1 MQRRLAAL
9 LAGCGVLLL
18 VWTPVAAQ
26 RGAGTCRAAAET
38 INWAREKLARPD
50 ATSAEVGAVL
60 AHLELSTQGCPTNG
74 DLWFYRSVVERRA
87 SAPDQKITYSLRKA
101 AEWRS
106 PALARES
113 VREPEP
119 AAVAPSA
126 SPVVGSKWALVV
138 GVNAFADKR
147 VQTLNYA
154 AKDANDFAA
163 ALKDP
168 GVGRFAADKVRVLT
182 DSTATLKDVRTGIGW
197 LRTNAGPDD
206 LVVVYLA
213 SHGSPREFDPGGVS
227 YVILH
232 DTDVGSAESTYA
244 SALQMIDL
252 VDDLTRDLRAARVV
266 LVLDT
271 CFSGDATRLKL
282 GRGLTLF
289 APALAAMTGVNGR
302 VILTAATGEQ
312 ASFESPQ
319 RQNGYFTY
327 FLVDAL
333 RRGQGQWPMTQL
345 FDYVRTN
352 VSQTVQRELNSAQTP
367 VMSGSG
373 DVSGL
378 RLGVAEG
385 DRYAEAPHP
394 AWRPL
399 RTMAALFQPPVYSA
413 RTHSMGSYDTRD
425 IRRLFDRSVGQG
437 SPDLR
442 TAVPGAGHDIR

>member
-1 MQRRLAAL
+1 MQTRLAVL
-9 LAGCGVLLL
+9 LAGCGALLL
-18 VWTPVAAQ
+18 GWMPMAAQ
-26 RGAGTCRAAAET
+26 RGTGTCRAAAET
-38 INWAREKLARPD
+38 INWTREKLARPD
-50 ATSAEVGAVL
+50 VTSNDVGAVL
-60 AHLELSTQGCPTNG
+60 AHLELSTQACPTNG
-74 DLWFYRSVVERRA
+74 DLWYFRSVVERRTG
-87 SAPDQKITYSLRKA
+87 APEQKIAYSLRKA

-106 PALARES
+106 PALAREGD
-113 VREPEP
+113 REPPPVAEP
-119 AAVAPSA
+119 AAVAPPT
-126 SPVVGSKWALVV
+126 SPVAGSKWALVV

-147 VQTLNYA
+147 VQTLSYA

-163 ALKDP
+163 ALTDP
-168 GVGRFAADKVRVLT
+168 AVGRFAPDKVRVLT

-197 LRTNAGPDD
+197 LRTNAGPSD

-232 DTDVGSAESTYA
+232 DTDVSTAESTYA

-252 VDDLTRDLRAARVV
+252 VEDLTRDLRAARVV

-271 CFSGDATRLKL
+271 CFSGDATRLRL

-289 APALAAMTGVNGR
+289 APALAAMTGVSGR

-319 RQNGYFTY
+319 RKNGYFTY

-352 VSQTVQRELNSAQTP
+352 VSQTVQRELNAAQTP

-373 DVSGL
+373 DVGGL
-378 RLGVAEG
+378 RLGMAEG
-385 DRYAEAPHP
+385 DRYARVPRP
-394 AWRPL
+394 AWFPS
-399 RTMAALFQPPVYSA
+399 RTMAALFQAPVYSA
-413 RTHSMGSYDTRD
+413 STHVAIGS
-425 IRRLFDRSVGQG
+425 RR
-437 SPDLR
+437 
-442 TAVPGAGHDIR
+442 

>member
-1 MQRRLAAL
+1 MQIRLGAL
-9 LAGCGVLLL
+9 LAGCAALL
-18 VWTPVAAQ
+18 VVWAPVAAQ
-26 RGAGTCRAAAET
+26 RAAGTCRAAAET

-50 ATSAEVGAVL
+50 ATSSEVGAVL

-74 DLWFYRSVVERRA
+74 DLWYYRSVVERRA
-87 SAPDQKITYSLRKA
+87 GAPEPKITYSLRKA

-106 PALARES
+106 SALASES
-113 VREPEP
+113 VHQPEP
-119 AAVAPSA
+119 APVAPSV
-126 SPVVGSKWALVV
+126 SPVVGNKWALVV

-163 ALKDP
+163 VLKDP
-168 GVGRFAADKVRVLT
+168 GVGRFASDRVRLLT

-197 LRTNAGPDD
+197 LRTNAGPND

-232 DTDVGSAESTYA
+232 DTDVSTAESTYA

-289 APALAAMTGVNGR
+289 APALAAITGVNGR

-312 ASFESPQ
+312 ASFESPE
-319 RQNGYFTY
+319 RKNGYFTY

-352 VSQTVQRELNSAQTP
+352 VSNTVQRELNTAQTP
-367 VMSGSG
+367 MMSGSG
-373 DVSGL
+373 DVNGL
-378 RLGVAEG
+378 RLGMAEG
-385 DRYAEAPHP
+385 DRYAEAPRPPWHP
-394 AWRPL
+394 LDAI
-399 RTMAALFQPPVYSA
+399 AAVVQPPVFSA
-413 RTHSMGSYDTRD
+413 GPRPIDSYDTRD
-425 IRRLFDRSVGQG
+425 IRRLLHRSVGQG
-437 SPDLR
+437 SPHLR
-442 TAVPGAGHDIR
+442 TAISRAGHEIR